1 MIQYHCMN
9 NNNETL
15 GWGKVVENG
24 AEIWDDNP
32 VFKQDR
38 VDFKDRLKLLFY
50 PKKYLLYRYIEKA
63 KKRTKINLKE
73 PYRILDLG
81 CGTGASVIDLKKL
94 FGHEVEVVGI
104 DVVRLQIELAKK
116 KIVENA
122 VWAEVDWYDGE
133 NIMFPDNHFDA
144 VYTSDVLG
152 HVADVPRWLKELNR
166 VLRPS
171 GVLAMFSESELGRHA
186 YVRKYLFNRGLN
198 IDPHAEFHISL
209 YSKEKLREMLEE
221 YGFEIKRM
229 LNSFWLSFLVHPD
242 EFYEKIQAQKK
253 FLFLRLIN
261 KILYKIKKKLGIY
274 GIAVAEL
281 YGLVEMLTIG
291 RWIEGQG
298 YIVLAKKK

>member
-1 MIQYHCMN
+1 MIFRKN
-9 NNNETL
+9 
-15 GWGKVVENG
+15 KPENKIIF
-24 AEIWDDNP
+24 EEKSFWDKESEKSLLWISKIEKNK
-32 VFKQDR
+32 FIN
-38 VDFKDRLKLLFY
+38 RLK
-50 PKKYLLYRYIEKA
+50 KKSVWWHRYIKPLHN
-63 KKRTKINLKE
+63 KI
-73 PYRILDLG
+73 ILDLG

-221 YGFEIKRM
+221 SGFEIKRM